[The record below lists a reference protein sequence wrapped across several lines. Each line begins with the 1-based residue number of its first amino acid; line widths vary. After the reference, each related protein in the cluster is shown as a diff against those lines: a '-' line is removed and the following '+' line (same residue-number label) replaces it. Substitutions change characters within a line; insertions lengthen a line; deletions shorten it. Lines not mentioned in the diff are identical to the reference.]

1 MKKSLKVITSIL
13 LTLSM
18 VFSLSACSSGA
29 KLTQEN
35 VIKTVEIVETALKEF
50 DTEKLQKYVSSTTL
64 DYIIKFSNNHEQFA
78 ELGRAIFR
86 DLEMEVESVD
96 LENKTVTVTV
106 RNKKLT
112 NAASSFS
119 KKLKERYSSFQL
131 LQKLDDESFL
141 DSSLGELVESI
152 ADAQL
157 TTEVTVTLN
166 IEQGKKNLILSFDAD
181 AEDAVSGGALQAIK
195 KIFG

>member
-157 TTEVTVTLN
+157 TTEATVTLN

>member
-1 MKKSLKVITSIL
+1 MKKALKVITSIL

-78 ELGRAIFR
+78 ELGRAIFK

>member
-1 MKKSLKVITSIL
+1 MKKTFKALAAVLLVVSII
-13 LTLSM
+13 
-18 VFSLSACSSGA
+18 FSLAACSSGA

-35 VIKTVEIVETALKEF
+35 VIKTVETVETALKEF
-50 DTEKLQKYVSSTTL
+50 DTDTLQKYVSSATL
-64 DYIIKFSNNHEQFA
+64 DYIIKFSENHEQFA

-96 LENKTVTVTV
+96 LENQTVTVTV

-131 LQKLDDESFL
+131 LQKLNDESFL

-157 TTEVTVTLN
+157 ITETTVTLN
-166 IEQGKKNLILSFDAD
+166 IEQGKKNLILSFDTD

>member
-1 MKKSLKVITSIL
+1 MKKALKVITSIL

-78 ELGRAIFR
+78 ELGRAIFK

-166 IEQGKKNLILSFDAD
+166 IEQGKKNLILSFDTD

>member
-1 MKKSLKVITSIL
+1 MKKALKVITSIL

-78 ELGRAIFR
+78 ELGRAIFK

-131 LQKLDDESFL
+131 LKKLDDESFL

-157 TTEVTVTLN
+157 TTEANVTLN

>member
-1 MKKSLKVITSIL
+1 MKKALKVITSIL

-78 ELGRAIFR
+78 ELGRAIFK

-131 LQKLDDESFL
+131 LKKLDDESFL

-157 TTEVTVTLN
+157 ITETTVTLN
-166 IEQGKKNLILSFDAD
+166 IEQGKKNLILKHPCCPTLKTGSCGCWF
-181 AEDAVSGGALQAIK
+181 
-195 KIFG
+195 

>member
-1 MKKSLKVITSIL
+1 MKKALKVITSIL

-78 ELGRAIFR
+78 ELGRAIFK

-157 TTEVTVTLN
+157 TTEANVTLN

>member
-1 MKKSLKVITSIL
+1 MKKALKVITSIL

-131 LQKLDDESFL
+131 LKKLDDESFL

-181 AEDAVSGGALQAIK
+181 AEDAVSGGALQAIQ

>member
-1 MKKSLKVITSIL
+1 MKKALKVITSIL

-157 TTEVTVTLN
+157 TTEVTVTFN

>member
-1 MKKSLKVITSIL
+1 MKKALKVITSIL

-35 VIKTVEIVETALKEF
+35 VIKTVEIVETALQEF

-78 ELGRAIFR
+78 ELGRAIFK

>member
-1 MKKSLKVITSIL
+1 
-13 LTLSM
+13 
-18 VFSLSACSSGA
+18 
-29 KLTQEN
+29 
-35 VIKTVEIVETALKEF
+35 
-50 DTEKLQKYVSSTTL
+50 
-64 DYIIKFSNNHEQFA
+64 
-78 ELGRAIFR
+78 
-86 DLEMEVESVD
+86 MEVESVD

-157 TTEVTVTLN
+157 TTEANVTLN

-181 AEDAVSGGALQAIK
+181 AEDAVSGGALQAIQ

>member
-1 MKKSLKVITSIL
+1 MKKALKVITSIL

>member
-1 MKKSLKVITSIL
+1 MKKALKVITSIL

-131 LQKLDDESFL
+131 LKKLDDESFL

-152 ADAQL
+152 TDAQL

>member
-1 MKKSLKVITSIL
+1 MKKALKVITSIL

-166 IEQGKKNLILSFDAD
+166 IEQGKKNLILSFDTD

>member
-1 MKKSLKVITSIL
+1 MKKALKVITSIL

-131 LQKLDDESFL
+131 LKKLDDESFL

>member
-1 MKKSLKVITSIL
+1 MKKALKVITSIL

-157 TTEVTVTLN
+157 TTETTVTLN
-166 IEQGKKNLILSFDAD
+166 IEQGKKNLILSFDTD

>member
-1 MKKSLKVITSIL
+1 MKKALKVITSIL

-157 TTEVTVTLN
+157 TTEANVTLN

-181 AEDAVSGGALQAIK
+181 AEDAISGGALQAIK

>member
-1 MKKSLKVITSIL
+1 MKKALKVITSIL

-35 VIKTVEIVETALKEF
+35 VIKTVEIVETALQEF

-157 TTEVTVTLN
+157 TTEANVTLN

-181 AEDAVSGGALQAIK
+181 AEDAVSGGALKAIK

>member
-1 MKKSLKVITSIL
+1 MKKALKVITSIL

-86 DLEMEVESVD
+86 DLEIEVESVD

-106 RNKKLT
+106 INKKLT

-157 TTEVTVTLN
+157 TTEANVTLN

>member
-1 MKKSLKVITSIL
+1 MKKALKVITSIL

-78 ELGRAIFR
+78 ELGRAIFK

-141 DSSLGELVESI
+141 NSSLGELVESI

-181 AEDAVSGGALQAIK
+181 AEDAVSGGALQAIQ

>member
-1 MKKSLKVITSIL
+1 MKKALKVITSIL
-13 LTLSM
+13 LILSM

-131 LQKLDDESFL
+131 LKKLDDESFL

-157 TTEVTVTLN
+157 TTEANVTLN

>member
-1 MKKSLKVITSIL
+1 MKKALKVITSIL

-78 ELGRAIFR
+78 ELGRAIFK

-157 TTEVTVTLN
+157 ITETTVTLN

>member
-1 MKKSLKVITSIL
+1 MKKALKVITSIL

-78 ELGRAIFR
+78 ELGIAIFR

-131 LQKLDDESFL
+131 LKKLDDENFL

-157 TTEVTVTLN
+157 ITETTVTLN

>member
-78 ELGRAIFR
+78 ELGRAIFK

-157 TTEVTVTLN
+157 ITEATVTLN
-166 IEQGKKNLILSFDAD
+166 IEQGKKNLILSFDTD

>member
-1 MKKSLKVITSIL
+1 MKKALKVITSIL

-78 ELGRAIFR
+78 ELGRAIFK

-131 LQKLDDESFL
+131 LKKLDDESFL

>member
-1 MKKSLKVITSIL
+1 MKKALKVITSIL

-78 ELGRAIFR
+78 ELGRAIIR

-131 LQKLDDESFL
+131 LQKLDDESY
-141 DSSLGELVESI
+141 
-152 ADAQL
+152 
-157 TTEVTVTLN
+157 
-166 IEQGKKNLILSFDAD
+166 
-181 AEDAVSGGALQAIK
+181 
-195 KIFG
+195 

>member
-1 MKKSLKVITSIL
+1 MKKALKVITSIL

-141 DSSLGELVESI
+141 NSSLGELVESI
-152 ADAQL
+152 SQAKL
-157 TTEVTVTLN
+157 TTEATVTLN

-181 AEDAVSGGALQAIK
+181 AEDAVSGGALQAIQ

>member
-1 MKKSLKVITSIL
+1 MKKALKVITSIL

-78 ELGRAIFR
+78 ELGRAIFK

-152 ADAQL
+152 SQAKL

-181 AEDAVSGGALQAIK
+181 AEDAVSGGALQAIQ

>member
-1 MKKSLKVITSIL
+1 
-13 LTLSM
+13 
-18 VFSLSACSSGA
+18 
-29 KLTQEN
+29 
-35 VIKTVEIVETALKEF
+35 
-50 DTEKLQKYVSSTTL
+50 
-64 DYIIKFSNNHEQFA
+64 
-78 ELGRAIFR
+78 
-86 DLEMEVESVD
+86 MEVESVD

-131 LQKLDDESFL
+131 LQKLNDESFL

-152 ADAQL
+152 AHAQL
-157 TTEVTVTLN
+157 ITETTVTLN
-166 IEQGKKNLILSFDAD
+166 IEQGKKNLILSFDTD

>member
-1 MKKSLKVITSIL
+1 MKKALKVITSIL

-131 LQKLDDESFL
+131 LKKLDDESFL

-152 ADAQL
+152 TDAQL

-181 AEDAVSGGALQAIK
+181 AEDAVSGGALQAIQ

>member
-1 MKKSLKVITSIL
+1 MKKALKVITSIL

-119 KKLKERYSSFQL
+119 KKLKERYSNFQL

-157 TTEVTVTLN
+157 TTEANVTLN

>member
-1 MKKSLKVITSIL
+1 MKKALKVITSIL

-78 ELGRAIFR
+78 ELGRAIIR

-119 KKLKERYSSFQL
+119 KKLKERYSNFQL

-157 TTEVTVTLN
+157 TTEATVTLN
-166 IEQGKKNLILSFDAD
+166 IEQGKKNLILSFDTD

>member
-1 MKKSLKVITSIL
+1 MKKALKVITSIL

-157 TTEVTVTLN
+157 TTEANVTLN

>member
-1 MKKSLKVITSIL
+1 MKKALKVITSIL

-131 LQKLDDESFL
+131 LKKLDDESFL

-152 ADAQL
+152 SQAQL

>member
-1 MKKSLKVITSIL
+1 MKKALKVITSIL

-86 DLEMEVESVD
+86 DLEIEVESVD

-119 KKLKERYSSFQL
+119 KKLKEKYSSFQL
-131 LQKLDDESFL
+131 LKKLDDESFL

-157 TTEVTVTLN
+157 TTEANVTLN

-181 AEDAVSGGALQAIK
+181 AEDAVSGGALQAIQ

>member
-1 MKKSLKVITSIL
+1 MKKALKVITSIL

-86 DLEMEVESVD
+86 DLEIEVESVD

-131 LQKLDDESFL
+131 LKKLDDESFL

-157 TTEVTVTLN
+157 TTEANVTLN

>member
-1 MKKSLKVITSIL
+1 MKKALKVITSIL
-13 LTLSM
+13 LILSM